1 MLSAG
6 QRSEKKERAKSAGEE
21 EGRERVEAEGG
32 KDVDGR
38 EVKLSWKWRK
48 WRDEWGRGR
57 KRGLQATCVVVCGRE
72 EEGARIP

>member
-38 EVKLSWKWRK
+38 EVKLS
-48 WRDEWGRGR
+48 
-57 KRGLQATCVVVCGRE
+57 
-72 EEGARIP
+72 